1 MKARPASVPA
11 RGRTGRIRLVGAV
24 VLAAA
29 VALTWL
35 QAPWT
40 ERLQGAWF
48 DAHQALA
55 PRQVRSLPVTVVE
68 IDQKSLVALGQWP
81 WPRNLLARLVDA
93 VNRARPAAI
102 GVNILMPEADAL
114 SVERVLE
121 HAGTLDSGPAG
132 AGSLDAALARALS
145 KRPSNDTELARALAD
160 APTVLVVAGMPEPT
174 GMPLRAA
181 PVVVRALPAA
191 ARSGVPMLPPVA
203 RHAGALTSIDEL
215 DRAASGRGLISAD
228 PLRGVIRRIPLV
240 VSVEGTLVPT
250 LALEMLRVAMHVPMV
265 RMATTG
271 AAVATV
277 SVGDMVVPTEA
288 DAAVRVYFSPRRAD
302 RLVPAVDV
310 LEGRFDPAL
319 MERHMVLIGLAGI
332 GLLEYQDTP
341 IGERMSGTE
350 VHAQLLENLI
360 DGSLLQRPQ
369 WSRQAEALWVLV
381 LGALLIW
388 ATPRWRPFS
397 ATLLMLSCVTLPVL
411 LAYLLFRSQR
421 LLFDAATPALALLL
435 LFVTLLV
442 LTLAEATRL
451 RRSLEHVVQDQRER
465 GARIAGELEAA
476 QRIQTATLPRAD
488 LLQGDGR
495 VELAARLVPA
505 REVGGD
511 LYDYF
516 MLDERRLFFLVG
528 DVAGKGL
535 SASIF
540 MAVSKALCKSAML
553 RMPRA
558 DIGEIMTA
566 ANAEVSRDNPEMLFV
581 TLFAGILDLDSG
593 DLAYCNAGHENPY
606 LVHAADATLQRIIDG
621 DGPPLCAVDGFD
633 YRGGYCR
640 LAPRTWLCLMTD
652 GVTEAQNPAAELYG
666 QARVQAVLRDGR
678 EAAAT
683 ARGVVDA
690 LHDDVQAF
698 AAGAEAADDLTILVL
713 RWLGPDAGR

>member
-1 MKARPASVPA
+1 MKWRPANVPA

-24 VLAAA
+24 VLLAL
-29 VALTWL
+29 VVLTWR
-35 QAPWT
+35 QALWT
-40 ERLQGAWF
+40 ERLQAAWF

-55 PRQVRSLPVTVVE
+55 PRQVQSLPVTVVE

-81 WPRNLLARLVDA
+81 WPRSLIAQLVDA

-102 GVNILMPEADAL
+102 GINILMPEADAL
-114 SVERVLE
+114 SAERLLAR
-121 HAGTLDSGPAG
+121 AGTLDP
-132 AGSLDAALARALS
+132 ALS
-145 KRPSNDTELARALAD
+145 NALGALPSNDAALARALAD
-160 APTVLVVAGMPEPT
+160 APAVLVVAGTPEAT
-174 GMPLRAA
+174 GMALRAPA
-181 PVVVRALPAA
+181 VVVHGAGASAVPIEPPF
-191 ARSGVPMLPPVA
+191 ARY
-203 RHAGALTSIDEL
+203 AGALTSIDEL

-228 PLRGVIRRIPLV
+228 PSRGVIRRIPLV
-240 VSVEGTLVPT
+240 VSVDGTLMPT
-250 LALEMLRVAMHVPMV
+250 LALEMLRVAMHAPALRV
-265 RMATTG
+265 AASG
-271 AAVATV
+271 DAVA
-277 SVGDMVVPTEA
+277 SVAVGKLVIPTEA

-302 RLVPAVDV
+302 RLVSAVDV
-310 LEGRFDPAL
+310 LEGRIDPAL

-341 IGERMSGTE
+341 IGERMSGAE

-360 DGSLLQRPQ
+360 GGSLLQRPQ
-369 WSRQAEALWVLV
+369 WSPQAEALLVLL

-397 ATLLMLSCVTLPVL
+397 ATLLMLACAALPVL

-442 LTLAEATRL
+442 LTLAEATRQ
-451 RRSLEHVVQDQRER
+451 RRSLERVLADQREQ

-476 QRIQTATLPRAD
+476 QRVQTATLPRAD
-488 LLQGDGR
+488 LLQGDTR
-495 VELAARLVPA
+495 IELAATLVPA

-553 RMPRA
+553 RMPQA
-558 DIGEIMTA
+558 DIGEVMAA
-566 ANAEVSRDNPEMLFV
+566 ANAEVSRDNPQALFV
-581 TLFAGILDLDSG
+581 TLFAGILDLGSG
-593 DLAYCNAGHENPY
+593 VLAYCNAGHENPY
-606 LVHAADATLQRIIDG
+606 LLHADGATPQRITDG
-621 DGPPLCAVDGFD
+621 DGPPLCAVEGFA
-633 YRGGYCR
+633 YRGGECR
-640 LAPRTWLCLMTD
+640 LAPGTWLCLMTD

-666 QARVQAVLRDGR
+666 QARVQAVLQAARD
-678 EAAAT
+678 AASS
-683 ARGVVDA
+683 ARRVVVA

-698 AAGAEAADDLTILVL
+698 ADGAEAADDLTILVL
-713 RWLGPDAGR
+713 RWRGPGVGR

>member
-1 MKARPASVPA
+1 MPRPASVPA
-11 RGRTGRIRLVGAV
+11 RGRTGRIQLIGAV
-24 VLAAA
+24 VLAA
-29 VALTWL
+29 VVVLTWL

-55 PRQVRSLPVTVVE
+55 PRQLRGLPVTVIE
-68 IDQKSLVALGQWP
+68 IDQKSLLAQGQWP

-93 VNRARPAAI
+93 VNRARPAVI
-102 GVNILMPEADAL
+102 GVNILMPESDAL
-114 SVERVLE
+114 SVERLL
-121 HAGTLDSGPAG
+121 ARTGSLDGAEAG
-132 AGSLDAALARALS
+132 AGTLDAALARALRS
-145 KRPSNDTELARALAD
+145 RPSNDAELARALAG
-160 APTVLVVAGMPEPT
+160 APSVLVVAGTPEPT
-174 GMPLRAA
+174 GMPLRAT

-191 ARSGVPMLPPVA
+191 AAASAPVVPPVA

-215 DRAASGRGLISAD
+215 DRAAHGRGLISAD
-228 PLRGVIRRIPLV
+228 PSRGVIRRIPLV
-240 VSVEGTLVPT
+240 VSVDGTLVPT
-250 LALEMLRVAMHVPMV
+250 LALEMLRVAMQVPML
-265 RMATTG
+265 RLTTSPDAV
-271 AAVATV
+271 AAVA
-277 SVGDMVVPTEA
+277 VGDRVVATEA
-288 DAAVRVYFSPRRAD
+288 DAAVRVYFSPRRAE
-302 RLVPAVDV
+302 RVVSAADV
-310 LEGRFDPAL
+310 LEGRGDPAL
-319 MERHMVLIGLAGI
+319 IERHMVLIGLAGI

-360 DGSLLQRPQ
+360 DDTLLRRPQ
-369 WSRQAEALWVLV
+369 WAPRAEALWVIA

-397 ATLLMLSCVTLPVL
+397 ATLLMLACVALPVL

-421 LLFDAATPALALLL
+421 LLFDAATPALGLLL

-442 LTLAEATRL
+442 LTLAESTRH
-451 RRSLEHVVQDQRER
+451 RRSLEWVVADQREQ

-476 QRIQTATLPRAD
+476 QRIQMATLPPAD
-488 LLQGDGR
+488 LLQADDR
-495 VELAARLVPA
+495 IELAALLVPA

-553 RMPRA
+553 RMSHA
-558 DIGEIMTA
+558 DIGEIIAA

-581 TLFAGILDLDSG
+581 TVFAGILDLDSG
-593 DLAYCNAGHENPY
+593 DLAYCNAGHDNPW
-606 LVHAADATLQRIIDG
+606 LLHAADATPRRITDG
-621 DGPPLCAVDGFD
+621 DGPPLCAADGFA
-633 YRGGYCR
+633 YRGGRCR
-640 LAPRTWLCLMTD
+640 LAPGTWLCLMTD
-652 GVTEAQNPAAELYG
+652 GVTEAQNRAAELYG
-666 QARVQAVLRDGR
+666 QARVQAVLRDARGA
-678 EAAAT
+678 ELD
-683 ARGVVDA
+683 ARGVVEA
-690 LHDDVQAF
+690 LHVDVEVF

-713 RWLGPDAGR
+713 RWRGPGTRG

>member
-1 MKARPASVPA
+1 MLRPASVPA
-11 RGRTGRIRLVGAV
+11 RGRTGRIRLIGAV
-24 VLAAA
+24 VLAALA
-29 VALTWL
+29 GLTWL

-40 ERLQGAWF
+40 ERLQAAWF

-68 IDQKSLVALGQWP
+68 IDQKSLLVFGQWP
-81 WPRNLLARLVDA
+81 WPRSLLAQLVDA

-114 SVERVLE
+114 SAERLLE
-121 HAGTLDSGPAG
+121 RAG
-132 AGSLDAALARALS
+132 ARNSAQTDAVSLDAALVRALRA
-145 KRPSNDTELARALAD
+145 RPSNDAELARALANS
-160 APTVLVVAGMPEPT
+160 PSVLVVAGTPEST

-181 PVVVRALPAA
+181 PVVVRSSTAGAA
-191 ARSGVPMLPPVA
+191 SGSVVAPPVT

-215 DRAASGRGLISAD
+215 DRAASGHGLISAD
-228 PLRGVIRRIPLV
+228 PSRGVIRRIPLV
-240 VSVEGTLVPT
+240 VSVGGTLVPT
-250 LALEMLRVAMHVPMV
+250 LALEMLRVAMNVPV
-265 RMATTG
+265 LRLATAG
-271 AAVATV
+271 PAVTTV
-277 SVGDMVVPTEA
+277 SVGGRVIPTEA
-288 DAAVRVYFSPRRAD
+288 DGAVRIYFSPRRAD
-302 RLVPAVDV
+302 RLVSAVDV

-319 MERHMVLIGLAGI
+319 IERHMVLIGLAGI

-360 DGSLLQRPQ
+360 DDSLLQRPQ
-369 WSRQAEALWVLV
+369 WSGRAEALLVLV

-397 ATLLMLSCVTLPVL
+397 ATLLMLGCVTLPVL

-421 LLFDAATPALALLL
+421 LLFDAATPALGLLL

-442 LTLAEATRL
+442 LTLAEATRH
-451 RRSLEHVVQDQRER
+451 RRLLERVVADQREQ

-488 LLQGDGR
+488 LLEGDGR
-495 VELAARLVPA
+495 IELAATLVPA

-516 MLDERRLFFLVG
+516 MLDRSRLFFLVG

-558 DIGEIMTA
+558 DIGQIIAA

-593 DLAYCNAGHENPY
+593 ELAYCNAGHENPC
-606 LVHAADATLQRIIDG
+606 LLDAAGATMRRVTDG

-633 YRGGYCR
+633 YRGGHRR
-640 LAPRTWLCLMTD
+640 LAPGTWLCLMTD

-666 QARVQAVLRDGR
+666 QTRLQAILRGGRVTAANARVF
-678 EAAAT
+678 
-683 ARGVVDA
+683 VDA

-713 RWLGPDAGR
+713 RWLGPGTCE